1 MGEPY
6 VLNAMMHFHTAYPQV
21 TNFLPTLIWN
31 GYSQEHHSMVSRL
44 TNEEMIAYWQGH
56 GFEEVVLVD
65 AKDFDDSGQET
76 AYVDSSRF
84 SQGQRLAFAQAV
96 LAGVERAAASAFSG
110 KLTAFIL
117 KQLKGT
123 GVHTLGAKSHNLY
136 PADTLDAPHIIE
148 GLQRRALPPA
158 AWALVRENFVRA
170 GGGPAVKTAVTEFV
184 LDLAPLAAF
193 PCQEFTPGDKAVPAT
208 ALGALAAWVGQRDP
222 RFVVTN
228 ADGNEASAMKNIND
242 ALKIRHP
249 TPDPLYNQEP
259 DRPGVRAPQRGR
271 LRRPRRRPGPV
282 RLALPLAVLREL
294 CHQRLAHRPDRDPG
308 HGRTAPQ
315 DAVLRL
321 HVHRRRPG
329 AGPQRLDPPA
339 PGDRK
344 LLRRPDAQRQPLSA
358 VSARTPT
365 ASRPPTSTPPIAS
378 TRAW

>member
-1 MGEPY
+1 M
-6 VLNAMMHFHTAYPQV
+6 
-21 TNFLPTLIWN
+21 
-31 GYSQEHHSMVSRL
+31 
-44 TNEEMIAYWQGH
+44 
-56 GFEEVVLVD
+56 
-65 AKDFDDSGQET
+65 
-76 AYVDSSRF
+76 
-84 SQGQRLAFAQAV
+84 
-96 LAGVERAAASAFSG
+96 
-110 KLTAFIL
+110 TAFIL

-136 PADTLDAPHIIE
+136 PADTLEPHIIE

-208 ALGALAAWVGQRDP
+208 ALGALAAWVGQQDP

-249 TPDPLYNQEP
+249 TPDPLYNQGPTGQVYEP
-259 DRPGVRAPQRGR
+259 LNEDACAGLAAGLACSAP
-271 LRRPRRRPGPV
+271 
-282 RLALPLAVLREL
+282 AALAVLRKL

-315 DAVLRL
+315 DAVVRL
-321 HVHRRRPG
+321 HVHRRCLG
-329 AGPQRLDPPA
+329 AGPQRLDPPT

-344 LLRRPDAQRQPLSA
+344 LFRRPDAQRQPLPA
-358 VSARTPT
+358 VSAGRQQHPG
-365 ASRPPTSTPPIAS
+365 RL
-378 TRAW
+378 RVRHQ